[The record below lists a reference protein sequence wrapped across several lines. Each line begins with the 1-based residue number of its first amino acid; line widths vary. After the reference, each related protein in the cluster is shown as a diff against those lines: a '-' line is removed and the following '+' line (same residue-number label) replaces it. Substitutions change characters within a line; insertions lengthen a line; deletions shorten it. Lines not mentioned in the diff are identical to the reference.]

1 MVELSNTARIFKA
14 LGNEQRLKLFLMV
27 HRMGRKGG
35 TVDPSAAN
43 EATGAC
49 CKPVK
54 KAFSAACACLGLA
67 PSTIS
72 HHFKALQDAGL
83 ISCTRDGQSF
93 LCQVNE
99 EAQDTVRQFL
109 R

>member
-1 MVELSNTARIFKA
+1 MARIFKA

-27 HRMGRKGG
+27 HQMGTGG
-35 TVDPSAAN
+35 SPVEQSAAN
-43 EATGAC
+43 RASGAC
-49 CKPVK
+49 CEPVK
-54 KAFSAACACLGLA
+54 KAFSAACSCLGLA

-83 ISCTRDGQSF
+83 ITCTRDGQAF

-99 EAQDTVRQFL
+99 EALDAVRGFL
-109 R
+109 K